1 MGTFGWAFLG
11 CGNIAEQ
18 VADELQR
25 EQGIGIVSCWNRT
38 PSRAEGFAAKY
49 GCRAYDS
56 MEAAISA
63 DGVDAAYIAVTAN
76 KHLDY
81 ICYCL
86 ERGMP
91 VLCEKPFVVNAM
103 EAECAFSLAREKN
116 LYLAEAMWTW
126 YNAPAHKVRDW
137 VNAGEIGKI
146 TKVTAKYAE
155 RYIDIPR
162 FTSPELL
169 GGALVDIGVYP
180 LRYAY
185 ELFGMPRRVICRG
198 ELRDGVDISETVL
211 LDYGSFQAEIFISVE
226 DPRGEE
232 FVIEGTEGKI
242 RIPYFHMA
250 QEAYLYGQ
258 KEERFLDKA
267 PKYGVQ
273 FRRVSEEIAKGCR
286 ESAFCSPGATID
298 TMRLLDEC
306 RKQLGL
312 IYPSER
318 TESRSGER

>member
-1 MGTFGWAFLG
+1 
-11 CGNIAEQ
+11 
-18 VADELQR
+18 
-25 EQGIGIVSCWNRT
+25 
-38 PSRAEGFAAKY
+38 
-49 GCRAYDS
+49 
-56 MEAAISA
+56 
-63 DGVDAAYIAVTAN
+63 
-76 KHLDY
+76 
-81 ICYCL
+81 
-86 ERGMP
+86 
-91 VLCEKPFVVNAM
+91 
-103 EAECAFSLAREKN
+103 
-116 LYLAEAMWTW
+116 
-126 YNAPAHKVRDW
+126 
-137 VNAGEIGKI
+137 
-146 TKVTAKYAE
+146 
-155 RYIDIPR
+155 
-162 FTSPELL
+162 
-169 GGALVDIGVYP
+169 
-180 LRYAY
+180 
-185 ELFGMPRRVICRG
+185 MPRRVICRG
-198 ELRDGVDISETVL
+198 ELRGGVDISETVL